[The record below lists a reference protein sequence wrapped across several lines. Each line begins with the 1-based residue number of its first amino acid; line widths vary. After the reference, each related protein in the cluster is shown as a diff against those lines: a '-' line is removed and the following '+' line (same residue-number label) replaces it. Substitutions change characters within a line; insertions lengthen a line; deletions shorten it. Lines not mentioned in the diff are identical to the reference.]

1 MQRLGVIPSLLLG
14 LGLAFIGL
22 TGMNYVVNSW
32 WPFDVTRLDLVRDVA
47 LDRAD
52 STLLLEA
59 ANLEIIL
66 AFLGTVLITF
76 TGLALP
82 LMYVLNKRFRLQTTA
97 LAQPL
102 HPRFLVT
109 LRQAMWVGFWV
120 AFCIWLQM
128 NRAFGMAIALL
139 AAAVLILF
147 EILLQ
152 VRTRAT
158 AVRES

>member
-1 MQRLGVIPSLLLG
+1 MQKLGVIPSLLLG
-14 LGLAFIGL
+14 LGLIFIGL

-52 STLLLEA
+52 PTLLVEA

-76 TGLALP
+76 TGISLP
-82 LMYVLNKRFRLQTTA
+82 LMYVLNKRFSLT
-97 LAQPL
+97 L

-128 NRAFGMAIALL
+128 NRAFGIAIALL

-147 EILLQ
+147 EVLLQ

-158 AVRES
+158 TIPET

>member
-1 MQRLGVIPSLLLG
+1 MQKLGVIPSLLLG
-14 LGLAFIGL
+14 LGLIFIGL

-52 STLLLEA
+52 PTLLVEA
-59 ANLEIIL
+59 ANFEIIL

-76 TGLALP
+76 TGISLP
-82 LMYVLNKRFRLQTTA
+82 LMYVLNKRFSLT
-97 LAQPL
+97 L

-109 LRQAMWVGFWV
+109 LRQAMWVGFWA

-128 NRAFGMAIALL
+128 NRAFGIAIALL

-147 EILLQ
+147 EVLLQ

-158 AVRES
+158 TIPET

>member
-1 MQRLGVIPSLLLG
+1 MQKLGVIPSLLLG
-14 LGLAFIGL
+14 LGLIFIGL

-52 STLLLEA
+52 PTLLVEA

-76 TGLALP
+76 TGISLP
-82 LMYVLNKRFRLQTTA
+82 LMYVLNKRFSLT
-97 LAQPL
+97 L

-109 LRQAMWVGFWV
+109 LRQAMWVGFWA

-128 NRAFGMAIALL
+128 NRAFGIAIALL

-147 EILLQ
+147 EVLLQ

-158 AVRES
+158 TIPET